1 MNKGQIMAFN
11 LAEQYVCAA
20 ENALGARLPGAYRV
34 AMMTNNGGTV
44 EAVDED
50 WELIPIRDASDK
62 KRLARS
68 CNDIVTETASF
79 REWNGFPTD
88 AVAIA
93 ANGSGDCIVFI
104 RDGDRFHPQPHI
116 WSHETCA
123 LVKISDDFSVLGR
136 HS

>member
-1 MNKGQIMAFN
+1 MAFN
-11 LAEQYVCAA
+11 LEEQYVLET
-20 ENALGARLPGAYRV
+20 ENALGATLPDTYRL

-44 EAVDED
+44 DAVDED

-79 REWNGFPTD
+79 REWSGFPTG

-104 RDGDRFHPQPHI
+104 REGDKFHPQPHI
-116 WSHETCA
+116 WSHETRA
-123 LVKISDDFSVLGR
+123 LVKISDDFSALVQ
-136 HS
+136 HT

>member
-1 MNKGQIMAFN
+1 MAFN
-11 LAEQYVCAA
+11 LSEQYVLEA
-20 ENALGARLPGAYRV
+20 ENALGATLPDTYRV

-44 EAVDED
+44 EVDDEG
-50 WELIPIRDASDK
+50 WELIPIRDTSDR

-79 REWNGFPTD
+79 REWRGFPTD

-104 RDGDRFHPQPHI
+104 REGDRFQSQPHI

-123 LVKISDDFSVLGR
+123 LVKIGDDFSVLGQ